1 VLRQKDSRSIISSTY
16 KDVLCNKVASYLSLF
31 VATLMA
37 RSTGIFG
44 NKETTSNETNT
55 WSALRVL
62 PLSCHFAELQGLP
75 MTCLFSRGIHAS
87 HWQVTSSLGYLS
99 SHDCK
104 FRSSLMKTL
113 DCSVETLG
121 LDYNSTGLCNHLFKP
136 DCSQRNM
143 IVQIWLQWTNKL
155 KIWTSWNFVLPS

>member
-1 VLRQKDSRSIISSTY
+1 MVLRQKDSRSIISSTY

-37 RSTGIFG
+37 RSTGIFA
-44 NKETTSNETNT
+44 NKDTTSNETNT

-62 PLSCHFAELQGLP
+62 PLSWHFPELQELP
-75 MTCLFSRGIHAS
+75 MTVPICQRNTCISLAGDA
-87 HWQVTSSLGYLS
+87 SSLGYLS

-104 FRSSLMKTL
+104 FRSPLMKTL
-113 DCSVETLG
+113 ECSVETMG
-121 LDYNSTGLCNHLFKP
+121 LYYNSTGLCNNLFKP

-143 IVQIWLQWTNKL
+143 IVQIWSQWTNKL
-155 KIWTSWNFVLPS
+155 